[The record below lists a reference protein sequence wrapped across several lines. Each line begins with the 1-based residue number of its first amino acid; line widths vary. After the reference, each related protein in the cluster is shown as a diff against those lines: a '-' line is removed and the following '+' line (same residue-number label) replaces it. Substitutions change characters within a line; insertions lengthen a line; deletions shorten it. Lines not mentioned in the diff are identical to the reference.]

1 MEELMKIVGSWLP
14 IANMIAIMCLGWSIQ
29 QIGKYNES
37 TESRLRGVKRVLD
50 RQAGVIAKLMK
61 MRKGDGK

>member
-14 IANMIAIMCLGWSIQ
+14 IANMMAIMWLGWSIQ
-29 QIGKYNES
+29 QLGKYTES

-61 MRKGDGK
+61 MGKKL